1 MFDIIV
7 NFLNQLDSVMY
18 YPILI
23 IVMAIAGLISLL
35 RQEECKSGCLEN
47 PLESFWNLLMRKM
60 LCLPCRQC

>member
-1 MFDIIV
+1 MFDIII

-35 RQEECKSGCLEN
+35 RQEECKSDCLEN
-47 PLESFWNLLMRKM
+47 LLESS
-60 LCLPCRQC
+60 